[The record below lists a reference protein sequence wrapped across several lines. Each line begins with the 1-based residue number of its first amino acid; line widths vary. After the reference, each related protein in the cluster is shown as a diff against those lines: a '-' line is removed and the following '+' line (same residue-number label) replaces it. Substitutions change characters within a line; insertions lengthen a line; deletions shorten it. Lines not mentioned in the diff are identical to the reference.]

1 VNAEV
6 AVRAEGQQVHIES
19 DRFLYGVH
27 FDAPGFEPDDNWFH
41 LVPGRRKTI
50 SLRRSSS
57 VPRSSSGA
65 SAPVPEELRGTR
77 GTEEPRLRGTV
88 EALNLA

>member
-1 VNAEV
+1 VAIATLIFDGTVIAEAFHFPLREPPRMVNANVTTEV
-6 AVRAEGQQVHIES
+6 DGNLLHIES

-27 FDAPGFEPDDNWFH
+27 FDAPGFLPDDNWFH

-50 SLRRSSS
+50 TGR
-57 VPRSSSGA
+57 GA
-65 SAPVPEELRGTR
+65 F
-77 GTEEPRLRGTV
+77 RGTV